1 VIKLLA
7 SIYAE
12 KNCIGSSN
20 IWVIN
25 INWPCCPM
33 YLFS

>member
-25 INWPCCPM
+25 IN
-33 YLFS
+33 